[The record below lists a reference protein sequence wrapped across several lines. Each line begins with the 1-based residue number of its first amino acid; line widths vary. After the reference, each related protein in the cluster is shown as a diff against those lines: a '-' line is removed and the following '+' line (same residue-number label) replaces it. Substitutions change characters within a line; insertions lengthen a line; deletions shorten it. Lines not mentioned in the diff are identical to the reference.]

1 MHLRASFFIL
11 SLSFYLLPGMAQNS
25 QIATTLSGQPETMFN
40 MTRMIELDKDSEKEE
55 IIIDVKENTQ
65 KFRLSINSGIENG
78 TLTIELY
85 DPKNVKKGNFTIGT
99 QLKSSKRETVNGD
112 INKSIKEP
120 EVGQWKVMI
129 IPKNVSGAIQI
140 KTSFIE

>member
-1 MHLRASFFIL
+1 MHKTALFFIL
-11 SLSFYLLPGMAQNS
+11 SLFFTFNLSAQNHQKFS
-25 QIATTLSGQPETMFN
+25 TTTSNSETMVN
-40 MTRMIELDKDSEKEE
+40 MTRMIELDKDSQKEE
-55 IIIDVKENTQ
+55 IIIDVKENTH

-85 DPKNVKKGNFTIGT
+85 DPKKVKKGNFTIGT
-99 QLKSSKRETVNGD
+99 QLTSSKRESVNGD
-112 INKSIKEP
+112 INKSITEP
-120 EVGQWKVMI
+120 TVGEWKVVI